1 MVEKLFKKAEER
13 VLHRLMTF
21 TDCLYALG
29 LVLIIQ
35 WLPMPGESS
44 ATGGIWLLDLFAE
57 FSQNLIAVFIGVVFI
72 VLYWIRSN
80 HLLNHLERSNGV
92 HVAFSM
98 AQVFFIL
105 MLLYVVRV
113 SGEIEPA
120 SARAGESA
128 VLILTGLFGALGWRY
143 AANKSLV
150 RSDVSDEDR
159 KKIYIEAYAEPL
171 AALVT
176 LPFAFVGEL
185 VWNLA
190 WLAYIPIARFV
201 RARY

>member
-1 MVEKLFKKAEER
+1 
-13 VLHRLMTF
+13 
-21 TDCLYALG
+21 
-29 LVLIIQ
+29 
-35 WLPMPGESS
+35 
-44 ATGGIWLLDLFAE
+44 
-57 FSQNLIAVFIGVVFI
+57 

>member
-1 MVEKLFKKAEER
+1 MR
-13 VLHRLMTF
+13 RLMTF

-29 LVLIIQ
+29 VVLIIQ
-35 WLPMPGESS
+35 WLPLPSESH

-57 FSQNLIAVFIGVVFI
+57 YSQNLLAVFIGVVFI

-80 HLLNHLERSNGV
+80 HLLNELQRSNGV
-92 HVAFSM
+92 HVAFCM

-105 MLLYVVRV
+105 MLLYIVRV

-120 SARAGESA
+120 SARAGESI

-143 AANKSLV
+143 AGTKGLV
-150 RSDVSDEDR
+150 RKGVSKEDMQ
-159 KKIYIEAYAEPL
+159 KIYIEAYAEPL

-201 RARY
+201 RARH

>member
-1 MVEKLFKKAEER
+1 MTEKSFPQAEER
-13 VLHRLMTF
+13 VLRRLMTF

-29 LVLIIQ
+29 VVLIIQ
-35 WLPMPGESS
+35 WLPMPDESS
-44 ATGGIWLLDLFAE
+44 ATDGIWLLDLFAE
-57 FSQNLIAVFIGVVFI
+57 FSQNLLAVFIGVVFI

-120 SARAGESA
+120 SARAGESV

-143 AANKSLV
+143 AANKGLV
-150 RSDVSDEDR
+150 RSDVSGEDR
-159 KKIYIEAYAEPL
+159 QKIYIEAYAEPL
-171 AALVT
+171 AALFT
-176 LPFAFVGEL
+176 LPFAFIGEL

-201 RARY
+201 RARH